1 MAIGYAGNST
11 TGSSAGDLTG
21 ASLDVF
27 VPEMWAD
34 SIYKYFERNLVFK
47 PFFDDYSSLVQ
58 GKGDAIN
65 IPEIQETTVAT
76 KSANTG
82 VTYTTNTE
90 TSLQLIV
97 DQHKYSAK
105 MFEDIAM
112 IQSNEQ
118 LFTKY
123 SQSMAYSLAKQ
134 LDIDIEV
141 ALQSMTT
148 SVSLSADNTL
158 SKAKAEEAY
167 STLLE
172 NDIDPAECACFLNPK
187 LYADVVS
194 NSGFTVG
201 GGSIEGF
208 SGGQLTGNIGT
219 LYGMPVFT
227 TSIISTGGADTIE
240 AGYVCHK
247 SALAVAV
254 QQDIR
259 VQSDYDISHLA
270 TSVVADVIYGVKL
283 TDSAGHIKGVKFN
296 QAS

>member
-1 MAIGYAGNST
+1 
-11 TGSSAGDLTG
+11 
-21 ASLDVF
+21 
-27 VPEMWAD
+27 
-34 SIYKYFERNLVFK
+34 
-47 PFFDDYSSLVQ
+47 
-58 GKGDAIN
+58 
-65 IPEIQETTVAT
+65 
-76 KSANTG
+76 
-82 VTYTTNTE
+82 
-90 TSLQLIV
+90 
-97 DQHKYSAK
+97 

-123 SQSMAYSLAKQ
+123 TQSMAYGLAKQ
-134 LDIDIEV
+134 VDTDIET
-141 ALQSMTT
+141 ALQAMNTGIQ
-148 SVSLSADNTL
+148 LGANNTL

-167 STLLE
+167 ATILADDL
-172 NDIDPAECACFLNPK
+172 DPAECAWFVNPTM
-187 LYADVVS
+187 YADIVG

-201 GGSIEGF
+201 GTAEGF
-208 SGGQLTGNIGT
+208 GGNQLTGSIGT

-227 TSIISTGGADTIE
+227 TSLISNSAGTGTE
-240 AGYVCHK
+240 AGYVLHK

-283 TDSAGHIKGVKFN
+283 TDSANHKKGVRFT

>member
-1 MAIGYAGNST
+1 MAIGYAGNAT
-11 TGSSAGDLTG
+11 TGSSSGDLSG
-21 ASLDVF
+21 ASLEVF

-34 SIYKYFERNLVFK
+34 SIYRYFEKNLVFR

-65 IPEIQETTVAT
+65 IPEIQESTVAT

-90 TSLQLIV
+90 TSLQLLV
-97 DQHKYSAK
+97 DKHKYSAK

-123 SQSMAYSLAKQ
+123 TQSMAYGLAKQ
-134 LDIDIEV
+134 VDTDIET
-141 ALQSMTT
+141 ALQAMNTGIQ
-148 SVSLSADNTL
+148 LGANNTL

-167 STLLE
+167 ATILADDL
-172 NDIDPAECACFLNPK
+172 DPAECAWFVNPTM
-187 LYADVVS
+187 YADIVG

-201 GGSIEGF
+201 GTAEGF
-208 SGGQLTGNIGT
+208 GGNQLTGSIGT

-227 TSIISTGGADTIE
+227 TSLISNSAGTGTE
-240 AGYVCHK
+240 AGYVLHK

-283 TDSAGHIKGVKFN
+283 TDSANHKKGVRFT

>member
-34 SIYKYFERNLVFK
+34 SIYKYFEKNLVFK

-90 TSLQLIV
+90 TSLQLLV
-97 DQHKYSAK
+97 DKHKYSAK

-123 SQSMAYSLAKQ
+123 SQSMSYGLAKAV
-134 LDIDIEV
+134 DTDIET
-141 ALQSMTT
+141 ALQSIQD
-148 SVSLSADNTL
+148 SVSLSANNTL

-167 STLLE
+167 ATILG
-172 NDIDPAECACFLNPK
+172 NDIDPAECAWFLNPT
-187 LYADVVS
+187 LYADVVA

-201 GGSIEGF
+201 GTAEGF
-208 SGGQLTGNIGT
+208 SGGQLSGNIGT
-219 LYGMPVFT
+219 LYGMPVFS
-227 TSIISTGGADTIE
+227 TSLVSSGSGTGTE
-240 AGYVCHK
+240 AGYLVHK
-247 SALAVAV
+247 SAVAVAV

-283 TDSAGHIKGVKFN
+283 TDSSNHKKGVKLN
-296 QAS
+296 QNS